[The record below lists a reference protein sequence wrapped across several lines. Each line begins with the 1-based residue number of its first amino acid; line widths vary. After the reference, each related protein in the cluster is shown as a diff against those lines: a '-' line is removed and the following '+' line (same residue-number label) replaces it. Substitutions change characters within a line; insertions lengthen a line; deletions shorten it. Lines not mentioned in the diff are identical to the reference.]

1 MLAYRLL
8 LRALAAIGY
17 VPLKTSTPWQVV
29 DNVLFWPVLFL
40 VILAGVLW
48 W

>member
-1 MLAYRLL
+1 MRAYRLF

-17 VPLKTSTPWQVV
+17 VPLKTDTPGMVV
-29 DNVLFWPVLFL
+29 SKVLLWVLFPLI
-40 VILAGVLW
+40 ILAGVLW